1 MSGIKSMSVDSLVC
15 FTEKGDECEQF
26 RIDNRVRQ
34 GCIMFPWL
42 FNIYMDA
49 MIKEGN
55 EIHGRWKKVK
65 IDWLFVCR

>member
-1 MSGIKSMSVDSLVC
+1 M
-15 FTEKGDECEQF
+15 KGLMKAWYGGLATW
-26 RIDNRVRQ
+26 RGWRGIDNRVRQ